1 MRQSIDF
8 VLLELVPNL
17 KKKKKKTKKK
27 KTKKEQALSTIK
39 EVISKNQ
46 VIYYYIKMPVANKEP
61 LTSRERGKK

>member
-17 KKKKKKTKKK
+17 KKKKKKKQKQ
-27 KTKKEQALSTIK
+27 KKEQALSTIK

-46 VIYYYIKMPVANKEP
+46 VIYYYIKMPVANK
-61 LTSRERGKK
+61 

>member
-17 KKKKKKTKKK
+17 KKKKKKQKQ
-27 KTKKEQALSTIK
+27 KKEQALSTIK

-46 VIYYYIKMPVANKEP
+46 VIYYYIKMPVANK
-61 LTSRERGKK
+61 